1 MSGSYVYKFIEGANP
16 KHDREMRQQASAA
29 FSSILKW
36 FSANSDNLYKYA
48 NQKKSEYPFPF
59 KIPFREIDSTYQDL
73 LLEVDRAQEG
83 EVRTFATFE
92 EIDEVWTFINA
103 DCDYSIALLSVN
115 AEYAEHIVKAL
126 AAGDASRVGR
136 LVQFSVFSYKSSFVH
151 EFIHYLDRKRQRVDK
166 QLSIPELYTVSNPRE
181 FNAWYQHKATVI
193 DALLEKTLS
202 NPGYY
207 RDSFI
212 KRTLLTFDNFWA
224 WVLSVLSEGVSTGIV
239 EHIEDPTSLSI
250 EDLEPKWQRKLK
262 QRFYQ
267 YYVDYI
273 KGIAS
278 EKAAN
283 VERISTFDQL
293 TYASVPKM
301 SGKYIK
307 YREAIYRQASDEDFL
322 YHVTYV
328 NSLPSIAANGLRPG
342 RGESFSKGYSGY
354 SAGKLFLTDSE
365 GMSFWFERLGDMANN
380 RADNPVQD
388 GLIPIAVR
396 VPDRAFEELEDDPVG
411 TKDSRAN
418 AYTTTESAAPS
429 IVEVW
434 DGEGWRPVTSI
445 NYKDLIEEA
454 YQAAEKDY
462 EDDDELVYLNAS
474 QFEPPR
480 A

>member
-1 MSGSYVYKFIEGANP
+1 MSRQPIKYRDFLYKFIEGANP

-103 DCDYSIALLSVN
+103 DCNYSIALLSVN

-301 SGKYIK
+301 YGKYVKHRGQLYVRAFYDHYDFDTANPLSIEEVARRWAVDDERPDRWGSFTVKYPLEEVWK
-307 YREAIYRQASDEDFL
+307 YREYDRVPGKDSMKTDEQWAELSKSMKVWGWDEDEPALMIFGKNGVAKL
-322 YHVTYV
+322 GEGNHR
-328 NSLPSIAANGLRPG
+328 LWIAKELEMETIPVRFAGFWQAVEPGVG
-342 RGESFSKGYSGY
+342 RG
-354 SAGKLFLTDSE
+354 
-365 GMSFWFERLGDMANN
+365 
-380 RADNPVQD
+380 PV
-388 GLIPIAVR
+388 I
-396 VPDRAFEELEDDPVG
+396 
-411 TKDSRAN
+411 
-418 AYTTTESAAPS
+418 
-429 IVEVW
+429 
-434 DGEGWRPVTSI
+434 
-445 NYKDLIEEA
+445 
-454 YQAAEKDY
+454 
-462 EDDDELVYLNAS
+462 
-474 QFEPPR
+474 
-480 A
+480 